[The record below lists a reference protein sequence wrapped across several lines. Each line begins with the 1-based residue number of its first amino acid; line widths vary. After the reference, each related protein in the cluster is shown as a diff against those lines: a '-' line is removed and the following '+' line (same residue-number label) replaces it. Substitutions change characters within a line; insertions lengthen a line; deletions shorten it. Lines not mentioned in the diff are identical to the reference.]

1 MYILGICLSVFLLCW
16 FHVNFIKM
24 PSYYLFNIC
33 RIFSNAPFSFVTY
46 LLFRNLYLYL
56 LSLYLTCLARELSI
70 LCLFTGPTSL
80 TLLSIVYFHFFFHLN
95 SIFRI
100 FKLFSSFGGLF
111 YYLFNFWRNIFNSLI
126 FSIFLF

>member
-1 MYILGICLSVFLLCW
+1 MFKCFSTVLISSK
-16 FHVNFIKM
+16 FHKM

-46 LLFRNLYLYL
+46 LLFRNLFLYL
-56 LSLYLTCLARELSI
+56 LSLYLTHLAKELSI

-80 TLLSIVYFHFFFHLN
+80 TLSIVYFHFFFHLN
-95 SIFRI
+95 IIFRI

-111 YYLFNFWRNIFNSLI
+111 YYFFNFLRNIFNSLI